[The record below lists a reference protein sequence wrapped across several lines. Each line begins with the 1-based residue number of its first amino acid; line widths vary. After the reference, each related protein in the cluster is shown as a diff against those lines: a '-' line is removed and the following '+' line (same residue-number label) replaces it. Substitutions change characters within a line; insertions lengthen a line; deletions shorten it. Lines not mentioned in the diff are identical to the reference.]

1 MKHRNT
7 LKRLAALLLGLV
19 VACGALSCAGLAE
32 TGGAMTVEQLMDPP
46 QVVEMMNRSI
56 EITCVRVAAD
66 YDLDADALLEACTL
80 EMSEVLPGVIY
91 FDNPDWSIELYFY
104 FEGVDEPTLDMEPK
118 HWCIAV
124 GERADD
130 PELMRTVAFSATL
143 SMLYMLDPDMDV
155 DAAMEVLNKA
165 EQGGNYEG
173 NGYRFTYLIT
183 GNGAE
188 TQLMVQRI

>member
-32 TGGAMTVEQLMDPP
+32 AGDAMTVEQLMDPP
-46 QVVEMMNRSI
+46 QVVEMMNRCI
-56 EITCVRVAAD
+56 EITCVRVAEE
-66 YDLDADALLEACTL
+66 YDLDADAMFEACTL

-104 FEGVDEPTLDMEPK
+104 FEGVDEPTLDMEAK

-124 GERADD
+124 GEKADD
-130 PELMRTVAFSATL
+130 PALMRTVAFSATL

-173 NGYRFTYLIT
+173 NGYQFSHVIT

-188 TQLMVQRI
+188 IQLMVQRI

>member
-1 MKHRNT
+1 MKHRNSW
-7 LKRLAALLLGLV
+7 KRLAALLLGLL
-19 VACGALSCAGLAE
+19 VACGAISTAAFAE
-32 TGGAMTVEQLMDPP
+32 AGGAMTVEQLMDPP
-46 QVVEMMNRSI
+46 RVVETMNSCI
-56 EITCVRVAAD
+56 EIMCASIAAE
-66 YDLDADALLEACTL
+66 YGLDVDALFEACKL
-80 EMSEVLPGVIY
+80 EMSEVGPGVIY

-104 FEGVDEPTLDMEPK
+104 FEGVDEPTLDMEAK

-124 GERADD
+124 GEKADD
-130 PELMRTVAFSATL
+130 PALMRTVAFSATL

-183 GNGAE
+183 GNGTE